1 MASAQT
7 SYRRMASIKGASE
20 FVDYVK
26 RNGLTLGIDAEVVS
40 GASGPL
46 SQPYELG
53 DLRIG
58 NRFCILPMEGWDG
71 TEAGEPSDLTFRRW
85 RHFGESGAKLI
96 WGGEAVAVR
105 HEGRANPNQLLSSE
119 ATQKSLSQLRN
130 SVIHAHEE
138 RYGSSSDL
146 VVGLQLTHSGR
157 FAKPNSQTKLEPR
170 ILYHH
175 PLLDRR
181 YGTAP
186 DYPCLTDAEIEGIIE
201 DFVEAAVRA
210 RDAGFTFVDIK
221 HCHGYLGHEF
231 LSARTR
237 PGRYGGPFGNRVR
250 FLREVVA
257 GIRRDAPGLLIGVR
271 LSAFDLVPFKMGPD
285 GRGEPEEFAE
295 DYQYGFGVND
305 LTETYQFLDT
315 LEELSIPLVC
325 ITGGS
330 PYYNPHAQRPALFP
344 PSDGYGPPEDPL
356 AGVARLIAAASDAK
370 TRRPNLTV
378 VGTGYSYLQEHL
390 PNVAQYYVRTQQVD
404 FVGLGRVV
412 LAYHELPRDV
422 LEGRPLQTKRLCRT
436 FSDCTTGPRSG
447 LVSGCFPLDPFYR
460 EHPQGEQLKSI
471 KGASTVSSGRGSES
485 TLQSRDRRERFKP
498 GDSL

>member
-7 SYRRMASIKGASE
+7 SYRRMASLKGPRE
-20 FVDYVK
+20 FADYVT
-26 RNGLTLGIDAEVVS
+26 RNGLTLGIDAEVMN
-40 GASGPL
+40 GGPL
-46 SQPYELG
+46 SQPYQLG

-71 TEAGEPSDLTFRRW
+71 GETGEPSDLTFRRW
-85 RHFGESGAKLI
+85 GRFGESGAKLI

-105 HEGRANPNQLLSSE
+105 HDGRANPNQLLSSE
-119 ATQKSLSQLRN
+119 STQKSLCHLRARL
-130 SVIHAHEE
+130 ICAHEE
-138 RYGSSSDL
+138 CYGSSGDL

-157 FAKPNSQTKLEPR
+157 FSKPNSKSTLEPR

-181 YGTAP
+181 YGIAP
-186 DYPCLTDAEIEGIIE
+186 DLPCLTDAEIEGIIE
-201 DFVEAAVRA
+201 DFVKAAVRA
-210 RDAGFTFVDIK
+210 QEAGFTFVDIK

-237 PGRYGGPFGNRVR
+237 PGRYGGCFANRVR
-250 FLREVVA
+250 FLREVVT
-257 GIRRDAPGLLIGVR
+257 GIRRDAPRLLIGVR
-271 LSAFDLVPFKMGPD
+271 LSAFDLVPFKTGPD
-285 GRGEPEEFAE
+285 GRGEPEVFEG

-305 LTETYQFLDT
+305 LTETDQFLDIIED
-315 LEELSIPLVC
+315 LAIPLVC

-356 AGVARLIAAASDAK
+356 AGVARLIGAASEIKARHPK
-370 TRRPNLTV
+370 LAV

-390 PNVAQYYVRTQQVD
+390 PNVAQYCVRTGQVD
-404 FVGLGRVV
+404 FVGLGRMT
-412 LAYHELPRDV
+412 LAYHDLPRDV
-422 LEGRPLQTKRLCRT
+422 LEGRPLQPKGFCRT
-436 FSDCTTGPRSG
+436 FSDCTTGPRNG

-460 EHPQGEQLKSI
+460 DHPQGEQLKSI
-471 KGASTVSSGRGSES
+471 KGAARAASG
-485 TLQSRDRRERFKP
+485 ER
-498 GDSL
+498 SL